1 MSLLSLSS
9 WLCPVALYLSWP
21 VLLTGHTSV
30 QVLSKRIACLLHA
43 LDMAPLHTNTSMIPF
58 FTFWPISNLWFS
70 IILSICFA
78 ELLPSHLAAAVSFAV
93 SSQKGKSRHLRKCLY
108 KWWYSKTIHTYT
120 VMTHLEV
127 ILSFRLQFFWLKN
140 NLDLQSEKEMGT
152 DMYSAYSV
160 DECGLVNR
168 PPGVRCGFLSRLYGD
183 NEMWEK
189 ATDL

>member
-1 MSLLSLSS
+1 
-9 WLCPVALYLSWP
+9 
-21 VLLTGHTSV
+21 
-30 QVLSKRIACLLHA
+30 
-43 LDMAPLHTNTSMIPF
+43 
-58 FTFWPISNLWFS
+58 
-70 IILSICFA
+70 
-78 ELLPSHLAAAVSFAV
+78 
-93 SSQKGKSRHLRKCLY
+93 
-108 KWWYSKTIHTYT
+108 
-120 VMTHLEV
+120 MTHLEV